1 MDYVKQLDTILRVV
15 GIRIRRGVKASK
27 KTTVFGVGTEKGSS
41 EETSLTEPPTSA
53 SSDEHENLPDS
64 AVVAPGFDTLRVSE
78 DGADSDP
85 RPDSQDAGESEA
97 QPETDSQN
105 PEFHAVERRSPEEGD
120 DGSDLVFSRTGPD
133 QAVPASSSGDSQAT
147 SRSLGGKLKTL
158 FGRKREPPS
167 PEPKLRMGERSS
179 EASTSPGSE
188 DRPSVV
194 LDGTL
199 ERSEQEV
206 EIRDGERKVD
216 GNGSSSA
223 ASGAEYGKNGIAV
236 TGVAESRGQGGG
248 ERGREREGREGRWK
262 SEGGRGKA
270 GRVSSEQ
277 AGGVVKARGVETD
290 VCDEDSDEDSYT
302 SSNPSPPSEEEKADP
317 SQNAA

>member
-53 SSDEHENLPDS
+53 SSDEHENLSDS
-64 AVVAPGFDTLRVSE
+64 AAVAPGFDTLRVSE

-97 QPETDSQN
+97 QPETDHQN

-120 DGSDLVFSRTGPD
+120 DGSDLD
-133 QAVPASSSGDSQAT
+133 QAVPASRSEDSQAT

-167 PEPKLRMGERSS
+167 PEPKLRKGERSS

-199 ERSEQEV
+199 ERSKQEV
-206 EIRDGERKVD
+206 EIREGERKVD

-236 TGVAESRGQGGG
+236 AGVAESRGEGGG

-277 AGGVVKARGVETD
+277 AGVEMKARGVETD

-317 SQNAA
+317 SQNDV